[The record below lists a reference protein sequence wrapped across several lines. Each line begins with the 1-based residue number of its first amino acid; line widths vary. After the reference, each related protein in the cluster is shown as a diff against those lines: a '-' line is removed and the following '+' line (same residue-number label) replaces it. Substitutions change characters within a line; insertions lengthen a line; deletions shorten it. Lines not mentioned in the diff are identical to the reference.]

1 MPERKKM
8 SGSARIFVTNPMEGL
23 IERSGLDPLSG
34 LRNRADC
41 TIWSGNT
48 SVDSHRWLS
57 LISEAEGILCSLGD
71 PMDSDLIR
79 SCGNLRVI
87 SSCSVGV
94 DHVDLAAATRR
105 GIYVGHTPAVLV
117 ETTADL
123 AFGLMLAACRRIVES
138 DRFLRRGDW
147 SGRPGWD
154 IAAFVGPDLHGA
166 TLGIVGLGAI
176 GRAVARRAQGFG
188 MRVLAWSRSGCQV
201 QGVETVDLERV
212 LAESDF
218 VSIHVALAEETRAL
232 IDRRALAAMKPGAV
246 LVNTARG
253 GVVDEMALAEALAS
267 GRLAAAGID
276 VFEREPLAGDHPLVG
291 LENAVLTPHIGS
303 ASVGTR
309 IRMLELAVENLLA
322 GLDDRPLPHCANLEE
337 LRRAGH

>member
-1 MPERKKM
+1 MRRALM
-8 SGSARIFVTNPMEGL
+8 TST
-23 IERSGLDPLSG
+23 LS
-34 LRNRADC
+34 
-41 TIWSGNT
+41 
-48 SVDSHRWLS
+48 
-57 LISEAEGILCSLGD
+57 
-71 PMDSDLIR
+71 
-79 SCGNLRVI
+79 
-87 SSCSVGV
+87 
-94 DHVDLAAATRR
+94 
-105 GIYVGHTPAVLV
+105 
-117 ETTADL
+117 
-123 AFGLMLAACRRIVES
+123 
-138 DRFLRRGDW
+138 
-147 SGRPGWD
+147 
-154 IAAFVGPDLHGA
+154 A
-166 TLGIVGLGAI
+166 TLCVGCSSGED
-176 GRAVARRAQGFG
+176 GRWPDNPESGF
-188 MRVLAWSRSGCQV
+188 
-201 QGVETVDLERV
+201 ETVDLERV